1 MNNVFNIANI
11 DTHAEGFGAE
21 QPHSRSR
28 LIVSLHHLAF
38 RRRYLPVVSPNLH
51 MVCGINQI
59 INLIDLTPIGKISKY
74 LLASGNIFTHSLQ
87 RQIQFGIF
95 DSSLNFS
102 GVMALNIE
110 RNIASLYIP
119 EMDNSLSQ
127 TEFVNCIIYN
137 IVITRI
143 YSRGCQTQYRE
154 R

>member
-1 MNNVFNIANI
+1 
-11 DTHAEGFGAE
+11 
-21 QPHSRSR
+21 
-28 LIVSLHHLAF
+28 
-38 RRRYLPVVSPNLH
+38 